1 MTAAITAPAAA
12 ALPVAPALRTRT
24 TGLALAASGVLSAVG
39 SVVLATAFGWPGVL
53 EERGATALPAFAAA
67 EGAVRTG
74 FVLMLLSSVLIVPA
88 AYGLEQALA
97 RPGAAARAL
106 TTFGVAGALFQVLGW
121 VRWPITV
128 PVLSDAYGTAT
139 DEAGRAAVAAS
150 YDVLNHYAGG
160 AVGEQLGWL
169 FQGVWAVGVGVL
181 VLRAAG
187 LPRWFAALGLALA
200 AAWAVLVPLAGFLGA
215 DALDA
220 VGQPAYALWY
230 VWLLALGVVLV
241 LPQVDRR
248 P

>member
-1 MTAAITAPAAA
+1 MTATAT
-12 ALPVAPALRTRT
+12 ALPIPARPGAHLRARG

-53 EERGATALPAFAAA
+53 DEDAATALPAFAAA
-67 EGAVRTG
+67 ETAVRAG
-74 FVLMLLSSVLIVPA
+74 FVLMLFSSVLIVPA

-106 TTFGVAGALFQVLGW
+106 TMFGVAGALFQVLGW

-128 PVLSDAYGTAT
+128 PVLSDAYAAAP
-139 DEAGRAAVAAS
+139 DEAARAAVAAS
-150 YDVLNHYAGG
+150 YDVLNHYAGA

-181 VLRAAG
+181 VLRAVG
-187 LPRWFAALGLALA
+187 VPRWFAGIGLALA
-200 AAWAVLVPLAGFLGA
+200 AIWAVLVPLAGFLGSP
-215 DALDA
+215 ALDA

-241 LPQVDRR
+241 LRQVRR
-248 P
+248 RD

>member
-1 MTAAITAPAAA
+1 MTATAAPAPPAAA
-12 ALPVAPALRTRT
+12 TSSTRA

-39 SVVLATAFGWPGVL
+39 SVVLVTAFGWPGVL
-53 EERGATALPAFAAA
+53 EDGAATALPAFAAA
-67 EGAVRTG
+67 EAAVRTG

-128 PVLSDAYGTAT
+128 PVLSDAYATAT

-187 LPRWFAALGLALA
+187 LPRWFAVLGLVLA

-215 DALDA
+215 GALDA

-230 VWLLALGVVLV
+230 VWLLAFGVVLV
-241 LPQVDRR
+241 LRQVHRR